1 MNLSSSLPSCR
12 TCAAPLDPTALSC
25 PNCRALTRSSEL
37 EALASKAGAAAATN
51 DMPAARQYWQECL
64 ALLPADTVQY
74 KSIQARIAEIDGKA
88 ADTAAHDA
96 TGQHWGKRAAG
107 GVGPIAILAWKFKAV
122 ALILLT
128 KGKLLLLGLT
138 KLSTLLSM
146 FASVGVYWALYG
158 WFFAIGLVLSIY
170 VHEMGHVLEL
180 RKFGI
185 PADAPMFI
193 PGFGAFVRLRRL
205 SITPVQD
212 ARIGLAG
219 PIYGLGAAI
228 AALGASYFIGSKA
241 WAAVAHLGA
250 VINLFNLIPIW
261 QLDGSR
267 GFHSLTQRQR
277 SVIVGLALILWFVTS
292 EPMLF
297 LIALVAAFRLFQRDA
312 AAEPD
317 STGLLQF
324 AALLVALSGV
334 VVFARLAA
342 A

>member
-1 MNLSSSLPSCR
+1 
-12 TCAAPLDPTALSC
+12 
-25 PNCRALTRSSEL
+25 
-37 EALASKAGAAAATN
+37 
-51 DMPAARQYWQECL
+51 
-64 ALLPADTVQY
+64 
-74 KSIQARIAEIDGKA
+74 
-88 ADTAAHDA
+88 
-96 TGQHWGKRAAG
+96 
-107 GVGPIAILAWKFKAV
+107 
-122 ALILLT
+122 
-128 KGKLLLLGLT
+128 
-138 KLSTLLSM
+138 
-146 FASVGVYWALYG
+146 
-158 WFFAIGLVLSIY
+158 
-170 VHEMGHVLEL
+170 MGHVIEL

-205 SITPVQD
+205 SITPIQD

-228 AALGASYFIGSKA
+228 AALGAAYLTGSKA

-277 SVIVGLALILWFVTS
+277 SIIVGLTLILWFVTS

-334 VVFARLAA
+334 VVFARLSAA
-342 A
+342 